1 MKITPNGL
9 RIKKK
14 LQVNWSM
21 ISDEHRNKLE
31 TRWRRIVRSC
41 EQSLNK
47 IMRDFYSYADTQM
60 KGDIDKTE
68 YTLRLRQK
76 CNKLSKL
83 MEKRVDP
90 ATLGN
95 IHVKKTEDFGKDIS
109 NSQLETLSLGMKF
122 IPTSREFNRLELI
135 QSLQNTTI
143 QITLSLPHISRMG
156 FKKSLKKRT
165 RKLENSVQKRAKE
178 VEKIGKDAIA
188 PAVVAAVTTL

>member
-31 TRWRRIVRSC
+31 TRWRRIVRNC

-47 IMRDFYSYADTQM
+47 LMHDFYSYADTQM
-60 KGDIDKTE
+60 KGDIDETE

-76 CNKLSKL
+76 CNNLSKL

-95 IHVKKTEDFGKDIS
+95 IHVKRNRRFVNKRRWQSFQKHDISNVVNISGKDIS

-122 IPTSREFNRLELI
+122 IPTSREFNRLEL
-135 QSLQNTTI
+135 
-143 QITLSLPHISRMG
+143 
-156 FKKSLKKRT
+156 
-165 RKLENSVQKRAKE
+165 
-178 VEKIGKDAIA
+178 
-188 PAVVAAVTTL
+188 